1 MRRTIAAAVMTTAAL
16 ALAPAAN
23 AQPPSTAQ
31 PATLAVI
38 GDIPYGTTLINEFPA
53 DISEINADPSVARV
67 IHLGDIKN
75 GSTRCDTS
83 YFQLI
88 RSDFDLFEDPL
99 VYTPGDNEWTD
110 CHRANNGGY
119 IPAGPTPA
127 GEEPSRLDTIRALF
141 FDQPGMTLGQAAAPV
156 DFQGDDAPENVR
168 WSQAGVVWAT
178 LDVPGSNNDLAPW
191 FGDAESDQLKVQQAE
206 EVATRTAADLRW
218 LNRVF
223 DRAEAQHAAGVA
235 IGIQADMWDPE
246 AVADDAVDGYATLVR
261 ELARRAHAFG
271 KPVLLLNGDSHLY
284 ESDRPLADPS
294 GWGSQLYGVTVPVPN
309 LVRVTVQGS
318 TNVPHEWLRL
328 HVDPQSADVFSWE
341 NVVF

>member
-1 MRRTIAAAVMTTAAL
+1 MRRTLAAAVMTTAAL
-16 ALAPAAN
+16 ALAPAAH

-38 GDIPYGTTLINEFPA
+38 GDIPYGTPLIGEFPSDVA
-53 DISEINADPSVARV
+53 EINADPNVSRV

-83 YFQLI
+83 YFQQI
-88 RSDFDLFEDPL
+88 RGDFDGFADPL

-127 GEEPSRLDTIRALF
+127 GQEPSRLDTIRTLF
-141 FDQPGMTLGQAAAPV
+141 FDRHGVTLGQDREPV
-156 DFQGDDAPENVR
+156 DVQSDAFPENVR

-178 LDVPGSNNDLAPW
+178 LNVPGSNNDRVPW
-191 FGDAESDQLKVQQAE
+191 FGGAETDVLKAQQAD
-206 EVATRTAADLRW
+206 EVATRSAADLSW

-223 DRAEAQHAAGVA
+223 DRAEAEHAAAVA
-235 IGIQADMWDPE
+235 IGIQADMWDPA
-246 AVADDAVDGYATLVR
+246 AVAGDGVDGYTALVR

-271 KPVLLLNGDSHLY
+271 KPVLLLNGDSHLF

-318 TNVPHEWLRL
+318 TNTPHEWLRL
-328 HVDPQSADVFSWE
+328 HVDPSSADVFSWE